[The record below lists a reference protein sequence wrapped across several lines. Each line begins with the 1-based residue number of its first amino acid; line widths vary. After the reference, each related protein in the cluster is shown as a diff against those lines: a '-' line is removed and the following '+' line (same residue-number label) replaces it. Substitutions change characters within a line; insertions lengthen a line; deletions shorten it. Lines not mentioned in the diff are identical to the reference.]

1 MQTLLQI
8 VCNIEISLGS
18 LPARE
23 RKVFKG
29 LKLIYDQFA
38 DSIDKTKVAYV
49 NETSFQQCVKMHYVW
64 IATTKQ
70 EVLIRILPTRS
81 IASLAKIGP
90 RDQSVIVVTDRYQ
103 VYAYERQHYCL
114 VHLKR
119 DFEKFLQ
126 RDGPDKKA
134 GRKSFLWT

>member
-1 MQTLLQI
+1 M
-8 VCNIEISLGS
+8 
-18 LPARE
+18 
-23 RKVFKG
+23 
-29 LKLIYDQFA
+29 
-38 DSIDKTKVAYV
+38 
-49 NETSFQQCVKMHYVW
+49 
-64 IATTKQ
+64 
-70 EVLIRILPTRS
+70 LIRILPTRS

-134 GRKSFLWT
+134 GRKSFL